1 MIGLRQTPEDY
12 GAALMR
18 AWGVPEWPEND
29 VCTYWL
35 WGECGIFA
43 INANEE
49 GGLDGHM
56 AMRPGFRKYVRE
68 ALADFMAKFGSV
80 PIRAPILPG
89 HEGVRNCLRRF
100 GFVESD
106 PQQVELIT
114 GQKVQMIFMR
124 RPPNGRNC

>member
-1 MIGLRQTPEDY
+1 MIELRKVPEDY
-12 GAALMR
+12 GATLFR
-18 AWGVPEWPEND
+18 AWGVPEWPENI

-35 WGECGIFA
+35 WEESGIFA

-56 AMRPGFRKYVRE
+56 AMRPGHRHKVRE
-68 ALADFMAKFGSV
+68 ALASFMHEFGGV

-89 HEGVRNCLRRF
+89 HERVQNALRRF
-100 GFVESD
+100 GFVAYA

-114 GQKVQMIFMR
+114 GEKVSMIFMR
-124 RPPNGRNC
+124 RPPDGRHC